1 MEIRKLPIGQGLVW
15 FKQSLDLGARNPKA
29 VFGAALLLIAV
40 LYGLALLLGL
50 SASLVARA
58 TPGQAPDVSR
68 VLLLFVPM
76 FLLLMLLFP
85 VLIGGLMHVIREA
98 EAGRPV
104 SALDL
109 FAPFRQGKAPRLALL
124 GIVQIVLAA
133 IGGVI
138 VVAIAGADYW
148 RDYIAAVRGAM
159 GGSMPAVPQPE
170 HPGLLMLVQ
179 LVFNYFSYAIMLLAV
194 PLMLFSGSA
203 LADAIKGSLRA
214 AVRNVGAN
222 VFAGVLFVLG
232 VIVAAVVVALF
243 AMLAGVIGNLV
254 HAAVGSALIAVV
266 FIAFGAVL
274 LVVLTGGAYL
284 AWRDTFGDAAVPPM
298 AMPPASGIEA

>member
-15 FKQSLDLGARNPKA
+15 FKQSLDLGARNPRA

-50 SASLVARA
+50 SASLVTKSA
-58 TPGQAPDVSR
+58 PGQVPDVSR

-109 FAPFRQGKAPRLALL
+109 FAPFRQGRAPRLAML
-124 GIVQIVLAA
+124 GIVQIVLAV
-133 IGGVI
+133 IGGMIMVS
-138 VVAIAGADYW
+138 IAGADYW
-148 RDYIAAVRGAM
+148 RDYMAAVRGAM
-159 GGSMPAVPQPE
+159 GGSIPAVPQPE

-243 AMLAGVIGNLV
+243 ATLAGVIGNLV
-254 HAAVGSALIAVV
+254 HAAVGNALIAVV

-284 AWRDTFGDAAVPPM
+284 AWRDTFGDAAVTPV
-298 AMPPASGIEA
+298 APASGIEA

>member
-50 SASLVARA
+50 SASLVAKSA
-58 TPGQAPDVSR
+58 PGQVPDVSR

-109 FAPFRQGKAPRLALL
+109 FAPFRQGRAPRLALL
-124 GIVQIVLAA
+124 GIVQIVLAV
-133 IGGVI
+133 IGGMIMVS
-138 VVAIAGADYW
+138 IAGADYW
-148 RDYIAAVRGAM
+148 RDYMAAVRGAM
-159 GGSMPAVPQPE
+159 GGSVPAVPQPE

-203 LADAIKGSLRA
+203 LAGAIKDSLRA
-214 AVRNVGAN
+214 AVRNAGAN

-254 HAAVGSALIAVV
+254 HAAVGNALIAVV
-266 FIAFGAVL
+266 FIGFGAVL

-284 AWRDTFGDAAVPPM
+284 AWRDTFGDAAVTPV
-298 AMPPASGIEA
+298 APASGIEA

>member
-15 FKQSLDLGARNPKA
+15 FKQSLDLGARNPRA

-50 SASLVARA
+50 SAGVVARS
-58 TPGQAPDVSR
+58 TPGQPADLGR
-68 VLLLFVPM
+68 IMLLFVPM

-104 SALDL
+104 RAFDL

-124 GIVQIVLAA
+124 GIVQIVLALL
-133 IGGVI
+133 GGLV

-148 RDYIAAVRGAM
+148 RDYLAAMQGAM
-159 GGSMPAVPQPE
+159 GGTMPVVPQPGN
-170 HPGLLMLVQ
+170 PGLLMLVQ

-203 LADAIKGSLRA
+203 LVDAIKDSLRA
-214 AVRNVGAN
+214 SVRNVGAN
-222 VFAGVLFVLG
+222 VLAGGLFVLG
-232 VIVAAVVVALF
+232 VVVAAIVVALF
-243 AMLAGVIGNLV
+243 AALIGVISNLV
-254 HAAVGSALIAVV
+254 HSTVGSALMAVV
-266 FIAFGAVL
+266 FIGFGAVL

-284 AWRDTFGDAAVPPM
+284 AWRDTFGDAALP
-298 AMPPASGIEA
+298 PPAVDGIEA

>member
-1 MEIRKLPIGQGLVW
+1 MEIRKLPIGQGLAW

-40 LYGLALLLGL
+40 FYALAMLLGL
-50 SASLVARA
+50 SASLVAR
-58 TPGQAPDVSR
+58 PGAGAPDFGR
-68 VLLLFVPM
+68 IAMLFVPM

-85 VLIGGLMHVIREA
+85 SLLGGLMYVIREA

-104 SALDL
+104 RARDL

-124 GIVQIVLAA
+124 GIVQIVLALV
-133 IGGVI
+133 GGV
-138 VVAIAGADYW
+138 VMVSIAGADYW
-148 RDYIAAVRGAM
+148 RDYLAAVRGAM
-159 GGSMPAVPQPE
+159 SGTMPVVPQPD

-194 PLMLFSGSA
+194 PLMLFSGRG
-203 LADAIKGSLRA
+203 LAGAIKDSLRA

-222 VFAGVLFVLG
+222 LLAGVLFVAG
-232 VIVAAVVVALF
+232 VVVAAVVVAL
-243 AMLAGVIGNLV
+243 LSGLVGIVGNLV
-254 HAAVGSALIAVV
+254 HAAVGNALMAMIFVG
-266 FIAFGAVL
+266 FGAVL

-284 AWRDTFGDAAVPPM
+284 AWRDTFGDVA
-298 AMPPASGIEA
+298 PASQAVNGIEV

>member
-15 FKQSLDLGARNPKA
+15 FKQSLDLGARNPRA

-50 SASLVARA
+50 SASLVAKSA
-58 TPGQAPDVSR
+58 PGQVPDASR

-85 VLIGGLMHVIREA
+85 ALIGGLMHVIREA

-109 FAPFRQGKAPRLALL
+109 FAPFRQSRAPRLALL
-124 GIVQIVLAA
+124 GIVQIVLAV
-133 IGGVI
+133 IGGMI
-138 VVAIAGADYW
+138 VVSIAGADYW
-148 RDYIAAVRGAM
+148 RDYMAAVRGAM

-203 LADAIKGSLRA
+203 LADAIKDSLRA
-214 AVRNVGAN
+214 SVRNVGAN

-243 AMLAGVIGNLV
+243 AMLAGVIGNLI
-254 HAAVGSALIAVV
+254 HAAVGNALIAVV

-284 AWRDTFGDAAVPPM
+284 AWRDTFGDAAVTPT
-298 AMPPASGIEA
+298 PASGIEA

>member
-29 VFGAALLLIAV
+29 VFGAALLLIGV
-40 LYGLALLLGL
+40 LYALALLLGL
-50 SASLVARA
+50 SAGMVARSA
-58 TPGQAPDVSR
+58 PGQAPDLGR
-68 VLLLFVPM
+68 IMLLFVPM

-104 SALDL
+104 RAFDL

-124 GIVQIVLAA
+124 GIVQIVLALV
-133 IGGVI
+133 GGLI
-138 VVAIAGADYW
+138 VVALAGADYW
-148 RDYIAAVRGAM
+148 RDYLAAMRGAM
-159 GGSMPAVPQPE
+159 GGTMPVVPQPE

-179 LVFNYFSYAIMLLAV
+179 VVFNYFSYAIMLLAV

-203 LADAIKGSLRA
+203 LGEAIKGSLRA
-214 AVRNVGAN
+214 SIRNVGAN
-222 VFAGVLFVLG
+222 VFAGLLFVLG
-232 VIVAAVVVALF
+232 VVVAAIVVALF
-243 AMLAGVIGNLV
+243 AALIGVIGNLV
-254 HAAVGSALIAVV
+254 HATLGSVLMAVV
-266 FIAFGAVL
+266 FIGFGTVL

-284 AWRDTFGDAAVPPM
+284 AWRDTFGDAPLAPP
-298 AMPPASGIEA
+298 AASGIEA

>member
-1 MEIRKLPIGQGLVW
+1 MEIRKLPISQGLVW
-15 FKQSLDLGARNPKA
+15 FKQSLDLGARNPRA

-50 SASLVARA
+50 SASLVAKSA
-58 TPGQAPDVSR
+58 PGQVPDVSR

-133 IGGVI
+133 IGGMI
-138 VVAIAGADYW
+138 VVSIAGADYW
-148 RDYIAAVRGAM
+148 RDYMAAVRGAM

-203 LADAIKGSLRA
+203 LADAIKDSLRA
-214 AVRNVGAN
+214 SVRNVGAN

-243 AMLAGVIGNLV
+243 AMLAGVIGNLI
-254 HAAVGSALIAVV
+254 HAAVGNALIAVV
-266 FIAFGAVL
+266 FIGFGAVL

-284 AWRDTFGDAAVPPM
+284 AWRDTFDDAAVRPV
-298 AMPPASGIEA
+298 APASGIEA

>member
-50 SASLVARA
+50 SASLVAKSA
-58 TPGQAPDVSR
+58 PGQVPDVSR

-109 FAPFRQGKAPRLALL
+109 FAPFRQGRAPRLALL
-124 GIVQIVLAA
+124 GIVQIVLAV
-133 IGGVI
+133 IGGMIMVS
-138 VVAIAGADYW
+138 IAGADYW
-148 RDYIAAVRGAM
+148 RDYMAAVRGAM
-159 GGSMPAVPQPE
+159 GGSVPAVPQPE

-203 LADAIKGSLRA
+203 LAGAIKDSLRA
-214 AVRNVGAN
+214 AVRNAGAN

-254 HAAVGSALIAVV
+254 HAAVGNALIAVV
-266 FIAFGAVL
+266 FIGFGAVL

-284 AWRDTFGDAAVPPM
+284 AWRDTFGDAAVTP
-298 AMPPASGIEA
+298 APASGIEA